1 MKINWAS
8 SNNKYA
14 VSRVQ
19 VSGKCN
25 VTVPSISKLAK
36 FSSFF
41 FFFTKIIAKTI
52 FATGKYSPSL
62 TVTHLIKY
70 TFQPQS

>member
-1 MKINWAS
+1 MKTNYAS

-41 FFFTKIIAKTI
+41 FFTKIIAKTI